1 MKRYKV
7 IVTPEAEASIR
18 ESFMYILARS
28 PMNAERWIRELY
40 AEIDTLET
48 MPERCP
54 YALERKYFEEDLR
67 QLLFKSHRV
76 VFSVNKARHAVYVHE
91 VRHAKRRALGEP
103 ILEEDDDSG

>member
-1 MKRYKV
+1 MKRYRV

-18 ESFMYILARS
+18 ESFLYILARS
-28 PMNAERWIRELY
+28 SLNAERWICRLY

-48 MPERCP
+48 FPERC
-54 YALERKYFEEDLR
+54 AFAREREYLDDDLR

-76 VFSVNKARHAVYVHE
+76 VFSVDKASSTVYVHE

-103 ILEEDDDSG
+103 VPEDEA